1 MLSSKNLL
9 RLLLLTNILVLIS
22 VYYIEYVMNVY
33 ACILC
38 KYQRIPYFIISL
50 LLIYLI
56 TSKEVNI
63 KIIYLIIFCLMIN
76 IGLSFYHI
84 GIEQNIFSETKA
96 CKATGSI
103 LNQEDL
109 LKQFE
114 TNKIAGC
121 ANVNFRLLGM
131 SLSSLNFIMN
141 IVFLSIYAFIIKNE
155 KK

>member
-1 MLSSKNLL
+1 
-9 RLLLLTNILVLIS
+9 
-22 VYYIEYVMNVY
+22 
-33 ACILC
+33 
-38 KYQRIPYFIISL
+38 
-50 LLIYLI
+50 
-56 TSKEVNI
+56 
-63 KIIYLIIFCLMIN
+63 
-76 IGLSFYHI
+76 HI

-121 ANVNFRLLGM
+121 ANVNFTLLGM

-141 IVFLSIYAFIIKNE
+141 IVFLAIYAFIIKNE

>member
-1 MLSSKNLL
+1 MLSYKNILK
-9 RLLLLTNILVLIS
+9 LLLLINILILTS
-22 VYYIEYVMNVY
+22 VYYIEYVMNIY

-56 TSKEVNI
+56 TSKEVNK

-96 CKATGSI
+96 CKASGSI

-109 LKQFE
+109 LKQFKSNQI
-114 TNKIAGC
+114 TGC
-121 ANVNFRLLGM
+121 ADVKFSILGM
-131 SLSSLNFIMN
+131 SLSTLNFIMN
-141 IVFLSIYAFIIKNE
+141 IVFLAIYAFIIKNE